1 MYGGLG
7 RHVHALADA
16 LVAAGHD
23 VVVLTQ
29 GPAGL
34 RTDEPAAA
42 GRPRV
47 VRAVADP
54 EGPDAYTEIG
64 AFVSWLQGA
73 LVEAYTSTVHDW
85 VPEVVHGHD
94 WVVAE
99 AARAI
104 AARTEAPLVATMHAT
119 EHGLYQGHLDS
130 DFSRW
135 RHSVECDLVRTAGR
149 TITCSA
155 AMRDEVVAALG
166 ADERRVRVVPNGV
179 HPQAWVTSPDQRHRA
194 RDGLGL
200 ARDTPLLVFVG
211 RLEHQK
217 GAQDAIAAVASM
229 ADRRPAPHLVL
240 VGDGARRDDLLDQAR
255 RQQVSHRVHLVGRRS
270 DADVAALLGA
280 ADAALVPSRYEP
292 FGIVAL
298 EAMAAGAPV
307 VVTTA
312 GGLDEIVV
320 DGVSGL
326 VVPPADAAALAR
338 AIATLLD
345 DPAQA
350 RTLRDAAEHR
360 VHEHYTWDSI
370 AAQTARIYTELRD

>member
-16 LVAAGHD
+16 LVAGGHE

-34 RTDEPAAA
+34 RSDEPATA

-47 VRAVADP
+47 VRVAADP
-54 EGPDAYTEIG
+54 DGPDVYADT
-64 AFVSWLQGA
+64 ASFVSWLQGA
-73 LVEAYTSTVHDW
+73 LVTAYTAAVSTW
-85 VPEVVHGHD
+85 VPDVVHGHD
-94 WVVAE
+94 WVVAQ
-99 AARAI
+99 AAGTISAL
-104 AARTEAPLVATMHAT
+104 TGAPLVATVHAT

-155 AMRDEVVAALG
+155 AMRDEVVDALAA
-166 ADERRVRVVPNGV
+166 DPTRVRVVPNGV
-179 HPQAWVTSPDQRHRA
+179 HPQAWVGSPDQHRRA
-194 RDGLGL
+194 RADLGL
-200 ARDTPLLVFVG
+200 SDDTPLLVLVG
-211 RLEHQK
+211 RLEHEK

-229 ADRRPAPHLVL
+229 ADRTPPPHLAL
-240 VGDGARRDDLLDQAR
+240 VGEGARRGDLLAQAR
-255 RQQVSHRVHLVGRRS
+255 AQHLQERVHLPGKLS
-270 DADVAALLGA
+270 DAEVAALLGA
-280 ADAALVPSRYEP
+280 ADVALVPSRYEP

-298 EAMAAGAPV
+298 EAMASGTPV

-312 GGLDEIVV
+312 GGLEEIVV

-326 VVPPADAAALAR
+326 VVPPANPPALAR
-338 AIATLLD
+338 AVSTLLD
-345 DPAQA
+345 DPARA
-350 RTLRDAAEHR
+350 RALRDAAGQR
-360 VHEHYTWDSI
+360 VHERYTWDRV
-370 AAQTARIYTELRD
+370 AAQTAEVYAEVRA